1 MTGVVLYSYWR
12 SSAAYRVRAAL
23 NLKQIDYR
31 IEPVHLVRG
40 GGEHRQTEYLA
51 LNPQGLVPLLQDG
64 DRRISQSLAIIEY
77 LEETRPEPALLP
89 ADAGGRARV
98 RSLAQIIACDV
109 HPLQNLRVLKYL
121 SEELGVSDEQRI
133 AWHLHWIR
141 VGFEALEARLA
152 SDAGTGAFCH
162 GDHPGLADVLLIP
175 QIYNA
180 LRFDLDMAP
189 YPTLG
194 RINAACLAL
203 DAFRHAA
210 PEAQP
215 DAA

>member
-1 MTGVVLYSYWR
+1 M
-12 SSAAYRVRAAL
+12 
-23 NLKQIDYR
+23 
-31 IEPVHLVRG
+31 
-40 GGEHRQTEYLA
+40 
-51 LNPQGLVPLLQDG
+51 
-64 DRRISQSLAIIEY
+64 AIIEY
-77 LEETRPEPALLP
+77 LEETRPELALLP

-98 RSLAQIIACDV
+98 RSLAQIIACDI
-109 HPLQNLRVLKYL
+109 HPLNNLRVLKYL
-121 SEELGVSDEQRI
+121 SEQIGVSDDQRSV
-133 AWHLHWIR
+133 WYLHWIR

-152 SDAGTGAFCH
+152 DDPGTGAFCH
-162 GDHPGLADVLLIP
+162 GDTPGLADVVLIP

-180 LRFDLDMAP
+180 LRFDLDMSP

-194 RINAACLAL
+194 RINAACLAM